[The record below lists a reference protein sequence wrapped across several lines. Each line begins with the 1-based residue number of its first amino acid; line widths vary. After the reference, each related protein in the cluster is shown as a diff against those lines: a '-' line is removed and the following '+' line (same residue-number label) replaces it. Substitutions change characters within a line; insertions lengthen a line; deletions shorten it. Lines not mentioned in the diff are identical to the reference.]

1 LTRPDFQ
8 QQPAG
13 IVTRTLAALIDM
25 LVVVVLL
32 AVVWASYAAIL
43 FLARPAR
50 FRVPSPDWSEV
61 VWVGSIA
68 SVIYLATA
76 WATTGRTVGAQVLG
90 LRVLDHRGG
99 QLGWWRSVA
108 RAVTYVVFPIGLGW
122 AIVDRRRRS
131 VQDLVVASSVVYDWV
146 PRVPIARFG

>member
-8 QQPAG
+8 WQPAG

-25 LVVVVLL
+25 LVVIVVLV
-32 AVVWASYAAIL
+32 VVWASYAAVL

-50 FRVPSPDWSEV
+50 FTVPSPSWSAV
-61 VWVGSIA
+61 VWAGSVA
-68 SVIYLATA
+68 SVLYLATA

-90 LRVLDHRGG
+90 LRVLDRHGG
-99 QLGWWRSVA
+99 QLGWWRSIA
-108 RAVTYVVFPIGLGW
+108 RAAAYVVFPLGLGW

-146 PRVPIARFG
+146 PRVPIAHFG